1 MHKITKYSLY
11 AIGSVVVLLA
21 ASACYV
27 ATTFD
32 ANTLK
37 PRIEAWVKAKQ
48 QRNLALNGPIS
59 VTFFPRF
66 SITLRDVD
74 LSERDSSSQFAHIS
88 NVKVTLRFLPLL
100 TKKIMIDD
108 LNVQGVTLNIVKD
121 NTGVLN
127 FADLTQIKRLQ
138 EINVMPAMLTDSDP
152 SVETRFTTS
161 GFQLSQ
167 FNLSNA
173 RITYRDLKS
182 DQQFTLDDFALF
194 GDALTFNS
202 AGHIDLSARLQSNNP
217 SIDLQ
222 VTTKLDQIKFDKADG
237 QYVVSG
243 VYNVIEGKHDKNVV
257 KLTLMTPKI
266 TVNAQS
272 ANAELVSLSTSLNSD
287 SSHNNKPTYPM
298 TLSGKLVAQLNSEHI
313 SVAMKGSLEHDPLDF
328 SADIIGFKKPD
339 IRLDIKTPSQDLNHY
354 ISVLPKYYPDLTAII
369 NGDKKSQMEIGMDA
383 FLPNKKI

>member
-11 AIGSVVVLLA
+11 AIGSVVILLA

-37 PRIEAWVKAKQ
+37 PRIEAWVKAKT
-48 QRNLALNGPIS
+48 QRDLALNGPIS

-74 LSERDSSSQFAHIS
+74 LSEPDSTSQFAHIS
-88 NVKVTLRFLPLL
+88 NAKVTLRFLPLL

-108 LNVQGVTLNIVKD
+108 LNVQGVTLNIVKG
-121 NTGVLN
+121 NAGEFN
-127 FADLTQIKRLQ
+127 FADLIQIKRQQ
-138 EINVMPAMLTDSDP
+138 EMDILPEMLTDSDP

-173 RITYRDLKS
+173 RITYQDLKS
-182 DQQFTLDDFALF
+182 DQQFTLDDLALF
-194 GDALTFNS
+194 GDTLTFNS
-202 AGHIDLSARLQSNNP
+202 AGHIDLSTRLQSANS

-243 VYNVIEGKHDKNVV
+243 VYNVIEGKQDKSAI
-257 KLTLMTPKI
+257 KLTLMAPKI
-266 TVNAQS
+266 TVNTQR
-272 ANAELVSLSTSLNSD
+272 ANAELISLSTSLSSD
-287 SSHNNKPTYPM
+287 SRQKNKPTFPIS
-298 TLSGKLVAQLNSEHI
+298 LSGKLLAQLNSEHI
-313 SVAMKGSLEHDPLDF
+313 SVEMKGSLEKDPLDF
-328 SADIIGFKKPD
+328 NADITGFKKPD

-354 ISVLPKYYPDLTAII
+354 ISVLPKYYSDLTAII
-369 NGDKKSQMEIGMDA
+369 NGDKQSQTEIGIDTR
-383 FLPNKKI
+383 LSNKKI

>member
-243 VYNVIEGKHDKNVV
+243 VYNVIEGKQDKNVV

>member
-182 DQQFTLDDFALF
+182 DQQFTLGDFALF